1 MPNSG
6 RTLVENITEPKNNS
20 GNGTLYSRPMP
31 PVNFIRIGD
40 REILDEQWSQSKA
53 SPVHPMP
60 RISVGERID
69 RLQETQPS
77 DSSEAEA
84 MFVARE
90 AIVKSASSYR
100 SAEVPQETQ
109 FRKPFQVEFNSND
122 KIILPDLTIRED
134 KITPPGIFFIPEHDS
149 VTSEPDY
156 IESMD
161 SSFLNTD
168 TLFTASEQEKSEA
181 LKSEF
186 RTSINTQLP
195 ENIQFTRSQ
204 ELSSDPIGFKVMN
217 DEPSLIQTTSEI
229 NVNELIDCDIIAFD
243 EDKCPIEN
251 DKSDQ
256 TQSDVLFLI
265 GVSHNISEIHF
276 QQSLKLIMDT
286 VEQFK
291 NIGSNGIQ
299 ISLVQFAREAVLEFS
314 FHKHNCKPC
323 LLADIADTKCI
334 SGLNTTDN
342 AINKIIKYGFSK
354 RRGDRDEAA
363 NILVVVSNG
372 LLDGQFHEALQLLH
386 PNNITMMIVS
396 TTDNTN
402 HQLTKQFVNDDKYH
416 NLFFDATTVDS
427 DQLSDH
433 LAGLIRTIS
442 KEKSTSFKKI
452 IAMETDERV
461 QEFTVQCLDDGF
473 NATFKFLKSFGG
485 IITVRSKNATK
496 NCSKVIQA
504 EQFGE
509 DIEIRE
515 VHFFINFKQC
525 GVEET
530 ISVNASETNYLA
542 LVNVI
547 HDKWLVSGADEGFVV
562 QCYQPQQSQSQEENL
577 HTDLTLQGDSK
588 IAKIFPLNSIPPL
601 CNYSIRAGTSNGPV
615 IQSAKLGDT
624 VYHKWECEHNHRT
637 SDLYGL
643 HIHDCYVESEI
654 KQKHIIIDRNGCSA
668 DPNIVNDVI
677 YSDDKLIAFA
687 HVKVFKL
694 INSEH
699 LSFHCKLSLCIKK
712 ADGCEGIT
720 PFRCPR
726 TGHNDLFVY
735 HRNSHN
741 TESILTALTVQEEV
755 KFTVILPVNANDS
768 AFSLQNIKKLSN
780 TNLFWLVVILIVLF
794 AIVIFMLIRYIT
806 KMNGKDEFIASESFK
821 RHENIDYITSTV
833 SINEDSLSPMDEGM
847 EERNDIC
854 YGTLQSGKDRGKKIK
869 TEIVSL
875 SLNSIYDEIKLI
887 NKYDSLCGTVL
898 ATASLYVH
906 HNQHDGSSW
915 SL

>member
-1 MPNSG
+1 MSNNHHLSSTINNEEVTFINDGLNAKAEMAQNPLKTFNSLLRDDFSHNNNENSRNLQSTNIHNAKGSSITSTGKTVRADLEEAKNLEKILFEEIDPTLYKSNVDTLSMIDENTYAFDRRRGAIVNLTGREIEFLAPTHIINRNLNLAGHRTGNLASSHIVDYSAFLTNSPSMKTSTVVPDFEISPSATTAISISGKEMLLKQTPAITMSQQNSASALIDFSRPQILDEYNYSNKFASSTTQTSAVSWITESVTDLPKTVIFSPTDHTTIPDGISSFHSFSTSTTTSSKPGLIIFPNRKNSDGSAYVGIKLSPPALDDRSSETKIEMPNSG

-442 KEKSTSFKKI
+442 K
-452 IAMETDERV
+452 
-461 QEFTVQCLDDGF
+461 G
-473 NATFKFLKSFGG
+473 
-485 IITVRSKNATK
+485 
-496 NCSKVIQA
+496 
-504 EQFGE
+504 
-509 DIEIRE
+509 
-515 VHFFINFKQC
+515 
-525 GVEET
+525 
-530 ISVNASETNYLA
+530 
-542 LVNVI
+542 
-547 HDKWLVSGADEGFVV
+547 
-562 QCYQPQQSQSQEENL
+562 
-577 HTDLTLQGDSK
+577 
-588 IAKIFPLNSIPPL
+588 
-601 CNYSIRAGTSNGPV
+601 
-615 IQSAKLGDT
+615 LG
-624 VYHKWECEHNHRT
+624 
-637 SDLYGL
+637 
-643 HIHDCYVESEI
+643 
-654 KQKHIIIDRNGCSA
+654 
-668 DPNIVNDVI
+668 
-677 YSDDKLIAFA
+677 
-687 HVKVFKL
+687 
-694 INSEH
+694 
-699 LSFHCKLSLCIKK
+699 
-712 ADGCEGIT
+712 
-720 PFRCPR
+720 
-726 TGHNDLFVY
+726 
-735 HRNSHN
+735 
-741 TESILTALTVQEEV
+741 
-755 KFTVILPVNANDS
+755 
-768 AFSLQNIKKLSN
+768 
-780 TNLFWLVVILIVLF
+780 
-794 AIVIFMLIRYIT
+794 
-806 KMNGKDEFIASESFK
+806 
-821 RHENIDYITSTV
+821 
-833 SINEDSLSPMDEGM
+833 
-847 EERNDIC
+847 
-854 YGTLQSGKDRGKKIK
+854 
-869 TEIVSL
+869 
-875 SLNSIYDEIKLI
+875 
-887 NKYDSLCGTVL
+887 
-898 ATASLYVH
+898 
-906 HNQHDGSSW
+906 
-915 SL
+915 